1 MKIVLTYKNT
11 SHNEKIFRNGF
22 EVIMN
27 LKYNLSLTSYVRFPT
42 REVKVGHVGIG
53 GKNPIRVQSMTTSD
67 TQDTEVTVK
76 QILELENVG
85 CEIVRITVPSQKDA
99 DNLPNIRQALK
110 KYGSK
115 VPIVADI
122 HFTPSIA
129 MKVVEYVEKVRIN
142 PGNFADKKKF
152 AVQEYTD
159 EEYNKEL
166 ERIAEVFLPLVR
178 RCKELGVAMRIGT
191 NHGSLSDRIMNRY
204 GDTPLGMVES
214 ALEFIKIAESE
225 NYKDIV
231 VSMKASNPQVM
242 VQAYRLLVAKFLE
255 TGRDYPI
262 HLGVTEAG
270 DGVDGRIKSI
280 MGIGSLLEDGIG
292 DTVRVSLTEDAVHEI
307 PVAQRLVKKHNDYI
321 LNNTR
326 DNRERIE
333 IKEFRNPFSYSRF
346 FSAAVPV
353 GDLRVGEN
361 YPVRVETCFV
371 TCEKEKLKQE
381 IKLLLNTESFA
392 KPEIFYFDVQNEKEL
407 SDLAEIKKDFFELP
421 FSVSFYNWKEMD
433 LLFELKETIARFEK
447 VCFNFQF
454 CNQNLYDFIHLA
466 GFLMSSDRSI
476 EIQLLPS
483 DISNLVSFVDEL
495 KKQKLNNFLF
505 SLRTGEIVYDY
516 RSLAYVLSNYDYPIL
531 LSSIHNNFEDALYE
545 ASLGIG
551 SLLLDGIG
559 DVVRIIAHNVEPKE
573 LTELSF
579 NILQAARLRT
589 VKTEYISCP
598 SCGRTLFNLQ
608 DTTAR
613 IKSKTGHLKGLKI
626 AIMGC
631 IVNGPGEM
639 ADADFGYVGA
649 GVGKVHLYKGKEIV
663 MKNIPS
669 EIADEKL
676 IELIKQEGRWVEP

>member
-1 MKIVLTYKNT
+1 MKVVFTYKNT
-11 SHNEKIFRNGF
+11 SHKEKIFRNGF

-67 TQDTEVTVK
+67 TQDTEATVK

-110 KYGSK
+110 KHGSK
-115 VPIVADI
+115 IPIVADI

-152 AVQEYTD
+152 VVHEYSD

-225 NYKDIV
+225 NYKEIV

-292 DTVRVSLTEDAVHEI
+292 DTVRVSLTEDAIHEI
-307 PVAQRLVKKHNDYI
+307 PVAQRLVKKYNDYI
-321 LNNTR
+321 LNNKR
-326 DNRERIE
+326 DDRERIE

-361 YPVRVETCFV
+361 YPVRVETKIDI
-371 TCEKEKLKQE
+371 CEKEKLKEE

-407 SDLAEIKKDFFELP
+407 FDLAEIKKDFSNLP
-421 FSVSFYNWKEMD
+421 FSVSFYNWKEFD
-433 LLFELKETIARFEK
+433 LLFDLKETIARFEK
-447 VCFNFQF
+447 VCFSFQF
-454 CNQNLYDFIHLA
+454 CNQNLYDFIHIA
-466 GFLMSSDRSI
+466 SFLTFSDRSI

-483 DISNLVSFVDEL
+483 DISNLTIFVDEL

-505 SLRTGEIVYDY
+505 SLRTGDIVYDY

-551 SLLLDGIG
+551 SLLL
-559 DVVRIIAHNVEPKE
+559 
-573 LTELSF
+573 
-579 NILQAARLRT
+579 
-589 VKTEYISCP
+589 
-598 SCGRTLFNLQ
+598 
-608 DTTAR
+608 
-613 IKSKTGHLKGLKI
+613 
-626 AIMGC
+626 
-631 IVNGPGEM
+631 
-639 ADADFGYVGA
+639 
-649 GVGKVHLYKGKEIV
+649 
-663 MKNIPS
+663 
-669 EIADEKL
+669 
-676 IELIKQEGRWVEP
+676 

>member
-1 MKIVLTYKNT
+1 
-11 SHNEKIFRNGF
+11 
-22 EVIMN
+22 MN
-27 LKYNLSLTSYVRFPT
+27 LKYNLSLNSYKRFPT
-42 REVKVGHVGIG
+42 REVKIGQVGVG
-53 GKNPIRVQSMTTSD
+53 GKNPIRIQSMTTSD
-67 TQDTEVTVK
+67 TQDTESTVK

-85 CEIVRITVPSQKDA
+85 CEIVRLTVPSQKDA
-99 DNLPNIRQALK
+99 DNLPNIRKKLK
-110 KYGSK
+110 AHGSN

-129 MKVVEYVEKVRIN
+129 MQVVEHVEKVRIN

-152 AVQEYTD
+152 LVHEYTD
-159 EEYNKEL
+159 EEYQREL

-214 ALEFIKIAESE
+214 ALEFIQIAESE

-255 TGRDYPI
+255 TNRDYPI

-270 DGVDGRIKSI
+270 DGQDGRIKSI
-280 MGIGSLLEDGIG
+280 IGIGSLLEDGIG
-292 DTVRVSLTEDAVHEI
+292 DTIRVSLTEEAIYEI
-307 PVAQRLVKKHNDYI
+307 PVARRIVEKYNSILSHNVQEQREK
-321 LNNTR
+321 
-326 DNRERIE
+326 IE

-346 FSAAVPV
+346 FSSAVPV
-353 GDLRVGEN
+353 GELRIGEN
-361 YPVRVETCFV
+361 YPVRVETHFFIYE
-371 TCEKEKLKQE
+371 TTKLKEE
-381 IKLLLNTESFA
+381 IQNTLSAESFA
-392 KPEIFYFDVQNEKEL
+392 KIEIAHFHPKTEL
-407 SDLAEIKKDFFELP
+407 EVSNLVELKNLFPHLP
-421 FSVSFYNWKEMD
+421 FSVSFENWKEID
-433 LLFELKETIARFEK
+433 YFFENTEFISKFDKLNFDFEF
-447 VCFNFQF
+447 CF
-454 CNQNLYDFIHLA
+454 QNLLDFVQLVKSLNLENKS
-466 GFLMSSDRSI
+466 F
-476 EIQLLPS
+476 EIILEIS
-483 DISNLVSFVDEL
+483 NISNLHEL
-495 KKQKLNNFLF
+495 IQECKKHKLNNLIF
-505 SLRTGEIVYDY
+505 SIKTKELIYDY
-516 RSLAYVLSNYDYPIL
+516 RNLAYTLNNYDYPIL
-531 LSSIHNNFEDALYE
+531 LSSEHLNLENALYE

-559 DVVRIIAHNVEPKE
+559 DVVRILAHNVNSKE
-573 LTELSF
+573 ITELSF

-608 DTTAR
+608 ETTAR
-613 IKSKTGHLKGLKI
+613 IKSKTSHLKGLKI

-676 IELIKQEGRWVEP
+676 IELIKQEGKWVDP